1 MQVWQTK
8 AKTDRTEVIIIIFI
22 KRIKDICLLQ
32 HR

>member
-8 AKTDRTEVIIIIFI
+8 AKTDRTEVIIIIIFI

-32 HR
+32 H